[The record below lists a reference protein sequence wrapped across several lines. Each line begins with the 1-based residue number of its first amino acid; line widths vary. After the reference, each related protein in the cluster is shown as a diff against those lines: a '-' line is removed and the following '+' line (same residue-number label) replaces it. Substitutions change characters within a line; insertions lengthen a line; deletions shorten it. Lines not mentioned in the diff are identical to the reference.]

1 MKKAVISG
9 DIVAYTSLSTKD
21 KDLIDKSLKNLIKEL
36 EARFDVFARIIKGDY
51 IECYVPDPK
60 NALRATL
67 CIKSYLKSISQDIKD
82 KNRRLNAFKTHGIRL
97 AIGIGE
103 INRFD
108 KQKGIIDGE
117 AIYFSGRIIN
127 KSRTTSDKDR
137 IVIKKTLF
145 IQSNDQDFDQTMEVI
160 LGLLDASIS
169 KATAKQ
175 CAVLYLKLLGDKEDE
190 IVQKLELK
198 SQSTV
203 NRHSTAV
210 GWNAIEDAVLWFEN
224 QLTENN
230 EFL

>member
-1 MKKAVISG
+1 MNKAVISG
-9 DIVAYTSLSTKD
+9 DIIAYTSLGTED
-21 KDLIDKSLKNLIKEL
+21 KDLTDRALKNLIKEL
-36 EARFDVFARIIKGDY
+36 EAKFDVFARIIKGDY
-51 IECYVPDPK
+51 IECYVPDPT
-60 NALRATL
+60 NALRVAL

-103 INRFD
+103 IDRFD

-127 KSRTTSDKDR
+127 KSRTTSDKER

-145 IQSNDQDFDQTMEVI
+145 IQSNDQDFDQTVEVI
-160 LGLLDASIS
+160 LGLLDVFIS

-175 CAVLYLKLLGDKEDE
+175 CAVLFQKLLGNSEDE
-190 IVQKLELK
+190 IAKKLKLK

-203 NRHSTAV
+203 NKHSTAV

-224 QLTENN
+224 KLMENN
-230 EFL
+230 E

>member
-9 DIVAYTSLSTKD
+9 DIVAYTSLRTKD
-21 KDLIDKSLKNLIKEL
+21 KDLIDSALKNLIKEL
-36 EARFDVFARIIKGDY
+36 EARFDAFSRIIKGDY

-60 NALRATL
+60 NALRAAL
-67 CIKSYLKSISQDIKD
+67 CIKSYIKSISQDIKD

-108 KQKGIIDGE
+108 KEKGIIDGE

-127 KSRTTSDKDR
+127 KSRTTSDKKR

-145 IQSNDQDFDQTMEVI
+145 IQSNNQDFDQTVEVI
-160 LGLLDASIS
+160 LGLLDVFIS

-175 CAVLYLKLLGDKEDE
+175 CSVLYLKLIGNTEDE
-190 IVQKLELK
+190 ITEKLKLK

-203 NRHSTAV
+203 NKHSTSI
-210 GWNAIEDAVLWFEN
+210 GWNAIEDAVLWFEK
-224 QLTENN
+224 QLMENN
-230 EFL
+230 K